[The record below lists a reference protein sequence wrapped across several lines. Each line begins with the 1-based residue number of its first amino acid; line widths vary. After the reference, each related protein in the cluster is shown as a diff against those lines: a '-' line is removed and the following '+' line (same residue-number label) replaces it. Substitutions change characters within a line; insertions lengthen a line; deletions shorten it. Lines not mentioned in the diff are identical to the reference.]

1 MHKLV
6 FVGLLALTSLQAN
19 AASTI
24 LGSNFINGTSVYTTS
39 FSDGLVATFTGSS
52 AFAKKTQAGMTG
64 VGIAGGRTAAEI
76 DIGETITASFSK
88 SVLVSSIKLGLL
100 FDGPEY
106 NDVNEIAKLAI
117 TYSDGSK
124 VDFTLTA
131 TGPTSAFWSGTSG
144 NVISLGSGAIN
155 GGTGGW
161 ELINPFGSKSI
172 KGIQFGAIS
181 GIPALSCTK
190 CNNQSD
196 YTFVSMKV
204 DTVSNVPVPAAAWLF
219 GSALLGVAGLRRKQ
233 QA

>member
-1 MHKLV
+1 MNKLILT
-6 FVGLLALTSLQAN
+6 GLLAFTSLQVN

-24 LGSNFINGTSVYTTS
+24 LGSDFVNGTTVYSKS
-39 FSDGLVATFTGSS
+39 FSDGLVATFTGS
-52 AFAKKTQAGMTG
+52 ANYLKKSQSGMTG
-64 VGIAGGRTAAEI
+64 VGIAGGRTNGEI

-131 TGPTSAFWSGTSG
+131 TGATTAFWSGSSG
-144 NVISLGSGAIN
+144 SVTSLGSGAVN

-172 KGIQFGAIS
+172 KGIQFGALS
-181 GIPALSCTK
+181 GIPALSCTR

-196 YTFVSMKV
+196 YTFVSMNV

-219 GSALLGVAGLRRKQ
+219 GSGLLGLAGLRRKS